1 MSLLHAILLG
11 IVQGASEFLP
21 ISSSGHLVLVG
32 LLLGAAPTVA
42 FDVSLHAGT
51 LVAVVV
57 FYRRD
62 LWVMLRDLWRSA
74 GALAQ
79 RTPARE
85 IWARHPGTR
94 LTLLVGL
101 ATLPTA
107 IIALAVKPQVER
119 AFASGAFTAA
129 AMVVTGLA
137 LLATRLARPALAPPA
152 AEGPGAP
159 TAVTAQ
165 AALLIGIAQGIAVF
179 PGISRSGATLVAA
192 TFLCLPRSD
201 AARFCFLLSIPAI
214 LGAVVLEGRHAVL
227 SGIGLPSLV
236 SGVLAAMGVGY
247 LSLVALGYVIRGGRL
262 DRFGWYL
269 IPVGLGVSVYLSC
282 R

>member
-1 MSLLHAILLG
+1 MSLLQAILLG

-32 LLLGAAPTVA
+32 LLLGVAPSVA

-51 LVAVVV
+51 LVAVVI
-57 FYRRD
+57 FYRQD
-62 LWVMLRDLWRSA
+62 LWIMLRDLGRSI
-74 GALAQ
+74 GAVAHG
-79 RTPARE
+79 RPARE
-85 IWARHPGTR
+85 IWISHPGTR

-107 IIALAVKPQVER
+107 VIALAVKPQVER

-129 AMVVTGLA
+129 AMVVTGIA
-137 LLATRLARPALAPPA
+137 LLSTRLARPAADPPA
-152 AEGPGAP
+152 GGPGAP
-159 TAVTAQ
+159 TTVTAH

-227 SGIGLPSLV
+227 SGIGVPSLV
-236 SGVLAAMGVGY
+236 SGVLAAMAVGY

-269 IPVGLGVSVYLSC
+269 IPVGLGASVYLWT